1 MQRFNSVFSY
11 SSALLLV
18 IFAYHG
24 GDGVGSWFYSLIVV
38 VSGLAFVVFGPLLLC
53 RFLIYAYYR
62 QMDVHT
68 QNMAGIYAR
77 VKKFLRFDQ
86 DNLFCFYCLSFCF

>member
-1 MQRFNSVFSY
+1 M
-11 SSALLLV
+11 

-24 GDGVGSWFYSLIVV
+24 GDGISTWFYSMIVV

-62 QMDVHT
+62 QMDVQA
-68 QNMAGIYAR
+68 QNLAGIYAR
-77 VKKFLRFDQ
+77 VTK
-86 DNLFCFYCLSFCF
+86 NAVSCVVLFVLKLIFF